1 MLCRK
6 KVFIITCRK
15 KVFTSLVAQNCSKH
29 FLLYLMSESPGLPI
43 TLFHVLLLVPTCTL
57 KSSSRRRRL
66 FGRTSNPG
74 QTQTGLEPKVYLL
87 LPQAAL
93 LAESD
98 AGSDV
103 VKPASSFV
111 IQNRQTSCFMWCP
124 MYGARY
130 YNVVCGLFRNAALAI
145 W

>member
-6 KVFIITCRK
+6 KVFS
-15 KVFTSLVAQNCSKH
+15 SLVAKNCSKH
-29 FLLYLMSESPGLPI
+29 FLLYLMSKSPCLLI
-43 TLFHVLLLVPTCTL
+43 TLFHVLLSVSTCAL
-57 KSSSRRRRL
+57 KSSSRRRL
-66 FGRTSNPG
+66 FGKTSNPG
-74 QTQTGLEPKVYLL
+74 QTQTGLGRKVYLL
-87 LPQAAL
+87 LRQAAL
-93 LAESD
+93 LAGSD
-98 AGSDV
+98 AGSNV